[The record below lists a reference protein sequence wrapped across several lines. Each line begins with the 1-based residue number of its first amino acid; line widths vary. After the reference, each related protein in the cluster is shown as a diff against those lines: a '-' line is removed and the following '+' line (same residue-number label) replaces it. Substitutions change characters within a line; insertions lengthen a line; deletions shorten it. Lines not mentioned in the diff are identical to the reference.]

1 MAIAIEIYTKWVF
14 KAKTMPKQTDDPAL
28 PTNLPA
34 AVQRVIPWFN
44 KVGWIGFWA
53 QVVLGVVAGAI
64 FLFVLLFTSSE
75 GNGNA
80 QGSDGTIPGVFLAI
94 LGLLLL
100 GLSIFWSFRYTRL
113 ARQLATTDSSKRP
126 KKADT
131 IQLLRRGL
139 YVNLIGMGVSLLGA
153 EAITGILFFKSLKSQ
168 TAGFM
173 NPQRINDLIEPLD
186 IYVVLANTH
195 TIVAHFIGLVASLLL
210 LSVITR
216 E

>member
-14 KAKTMPKQTDDPAL
+14 NAKTMPKQTDDPAL

-34 AVQRVIPWFN
+34 AIQRVIPWFN

-80 QGSDGTIPGVFLAI
+80 QGSGGTIPGVFLAI

-113 ARQLATTDSSKRP
+113 ARQLATADSSNRP

-131 IQLLRRGL
+131 IQMLRRGL
-139 YVNLIGMGVSLLGA
+139 YVNLIGMGISLLGA
-153 EAITGILFFKSLKSQ
+153 ESITGILFFKSLRSQ

-173 NPQRINDLIEPLD
+173 NPRRINDLIEPLD

-195 TIVAHFIGLVASLLL
+195 TIVAHFIALVGSLLL